1 MGTSPATRVA
11 LTQFQL
17 AMPKALPFRGVYGP
31 YERETASGV
40 SHFIQFERP
49 GRRSRKSLT
58 LKAKTP
64 SLAFAEAVDYGRRF
78 EAGLFDPWKD
88 ATEAVTLAEG
98 VRRWLAHNPR
108 LSKHTLKE
116 RRIALE
122 RFAAE
127 LPLGGR
133 LDPRDVA
140 PEHVRAFTHAPHLKA
155 STQEGY
161 FSKVRACFNWL
172 KAEGYVRENPCD
184 ELQKPKPRK
193 RPPKFLSR
201 YEFAAL
207 LAQAHSDAHTG
218 KGPAWM
224 PDLIELGVA
233 TGLRRGE
240 LCALRWCD
248 VDLRNGRLY
257 ARSYVRS
264 DGSEHRTKSG
274 HDRPVPIFAA
284 ARVVLERL
292 QAERANEDETAPVL
306 LSERRRHLYGNYVRK
321 SFAECRDR
329 ARLPGWVTPHALRH
343 TFASWLVSDGTP
355 IFHVSKWLGHS
366 SVTTTQIY
374 AYLAPNEKEWGGVFT
389 MVSSPSP
396 EVPTPAP
403 ATSPNAPRP
412 RIRSEG

>member
-1 MGTSPATRVA
+1 
-11 LTQFQL
+11 
-17 AMPKALPFRGVYGP
+17 MPKALPFRGVYGP

-49 GRRSRKSLT
+49 GRRTRKSLT

-78 EAGLFDPWKD
+78 EAGLFDPWQD
-88 ATEAVTLAEG
+88 AAEEITLAEG
-98 VRRWLAHNPR
+98 VKRWLAHNPR

-127 LPLGGR
+127 LPR
-133 LDPRDVA
+133 SIDARDVT

-155 STQEGY
+155 STQDGY
-161 FSKVRACFNWL
+161 FSKARACFNWL
-172 KAEGYVRENPCD
+172 KAEGYVRDNPCD
-184 ELQKPKPRK
+184 ELKKPKPRK
-193 RPPKFLSR
+193 RPPKYLSR
-201 YEFAAL
+201 YQYAAL
-207 LAQAHSDAHTG
+207 LSQAHSDAHTG
-218 KGPAWM
+218 AGPAWM
-224 PDLIELGVA
+224 PDFVELGVA

-264 DGSEHRTKSG
+264 DGTEHRTKSG

-306 LSERRRHLYGNYVRK
+306 LSERRKHLYGNFVRK
-321 SFAECRDR
+321 SFAACRDR
-329 ARLPGWVTPHALRH
+329 AHLPAWVTPHSLRH

-355 IFHVSKWLGHS
+355 IFHVSTWMGHS
-366 SVTTTQIY
+366 TIRVTEVY
-374 AYLAPNEKEWGGVFT
+374 SYLAPQTVEWGGVFDLPQASPGEVKKDEGISGRAVT
-389 MVSSPSP
+389 SSLPGRLRNSDP
-396 EVPTPAP
+396 AESEVR
-403 ATSPNAPRP
+403 NK
-412 RIRSEG
+412 